1 LDSVIH
7 RIIEKSSEDILI
19 GTNVGRISV
28 KALTHLENTRCG
40 SILGPEASGYFR
52 NGVDTNTVKTV
63 GADEILY
70 PVLKVLTNVG
80 VILVEVRESCKTAV
94 LNTALVIPVNIT
106 VRVIVRSL
114 VQGVDL

>member
-1 LDSVIH
+1 LNSVVH
-7 RIIEKSSEDILI
+7 RIIKKSSEDILI

-28 KALTHLENTRCG
+28 EALSHLEHTRCG

-80 VILVEVRESCKTAV
+80 VILVEVRKSCKTTV

-106 VRVIVRSL
+106 V
-114 VQGVDL
+114 